1 MNILI
6 VGCGKIGTT
15 ILASL
20 TAEGHDITVI
30 EPDRDVL
37 AEVTNIYDV
46 MGVCGNGA
54 DSDALKEAG
63 VADAELFIA
72 VTGSDELNM
81 LSCFLAKRLGAKHT
95 IARIRNP
102 EYNDSSLNFLKQEL
116 ELSMA
121 INPESLAAR
130 ELYHILKLPTAA
142 KIETFSRGNFEMIEL
157 RLKDDSPILG
167 VPLSELR
174 SRYDIKFLICVVQR
188 GDEVYIPDGNFVL
201 QAGDHIG
208 LTASPSEIQKLVRA
222 LGLFSKQAK
231 SVMILGGSRTAYYL
245 TRRLLASGSDV
256 KIVDKDRTLCEELC
270 LSLPKAVIING
281 DGTHQELLLE
291 EGLQDMDAFV
301 SLTGIDEQNILLSF
315 FASAQD
321 VPKVISKVNSPELS
335 AMAER
340 LGLDC
345 VISPRKIIADVLV
358 RYARALQNSMGSTI
372 ETLYSLMDDQV
383 EAIEFLVQDEPSLVN
398 IPLKDLQL
406 KSDILIAG
414 IIRQRKPIIP
424 TGNDAILPNDRVVL
438 LAARQHIQELKDILK

>member
-1 MNILI
+1 MNII
-6 VGCGKIGTT
+6 IMGCGKIGST

-20 TAEGHDITVI
+20 TAEGHNITVI
-30 EPDRDVL
+30 ESNRDAL
-37 AEVTNIYDV
+37 AEFTNIYDA

-54 DSDALKEAG
+54 DSDVLKEAG
-63 VADAELFIA
+63 ISDAELFIA

-102 EYNDSSLNFLKQEL
+102 EYNDRSLNFLKQEL

-130 ELYHILKLPTAA
+130 DLYHLLKLPTAA

-157 RLKDDSPILG
+157 YLKENSPILG
-167 VPLSELR
+167 VALSELR
-174 SRYDIKFLICVVQR
+174 SRYDIKFLICAVQR
-188 GDEVYIPDGNFVL
+188 GEDVYIPDGNFVL

-222 LGLFSKQAK
+222 LGLSSKQAK
-231 SVMILGGSRTAYYL
+231 DVMILGGSRIAYYL

-256 KIVDKDRTLCEELC
+256 KIIDKSRELCEDFC

-281 DGTHQELLLE
+281 DGTNQELLLE
-291 EGLQDMDAFV
+291 EGLQKMDAFV
-301 SLTGIDEQNILLSF
+301 SLTGNDEQNILLSF
-315 FASAQD
+315 FASSQD
-321 VPKVISKVNSPELS
+321 VSKVISKVNSPQLS

-340 LGLDC
+340 LGLEC
-345 VISPRKIIADVLV
+345 VFSPRKTIANVLI

-372 ETLYSLMDDQV
+372 ETLYTLMDDQV
-383 EAIEFLVQDEPSLVN
+383 EAIEFLVQDEPTLIN
-398 IPLKDLQL
+398 IPLKDLKF
-406 KSDILIAG
+406 KSNILIAG

-424 TGNDAILPNDRVVL
+424 TGNDMILPNDKVVII
-438 LAARQHIQELKDILK
+438 AARQHVHELKDILK